1 MMQIFIIVFSFVIL
15 TVNISVTL
23 YKVIVKVEL
32 IWIKFIYIFAI
43 FFNLC
48 DYSCFE
54 QNIGKRDKEG
64 NKWSSEY
71 MSRIKWVKMT
81 TIKINWDIKYSTS
94 LSVVLNGVNEIN
106 WIIASNKV
114 SFLSYYQQPSIHNVA
129 ITNFEQ
135 SYLKSQCLFCLF
147 GNSLSKF
154 KIIHRRF

>member
-1 MMQIFIIVFSFVIL
+1 MNQFYLHFCNFLQFYEII
-15 TVNISVTL
+15 
-23 YKVIVKVEL
+23 
-32 IWIKFIYIFAI
+32 
-43 FFNLC
+43 
-48 DYSCFE
+48 SCFE
-54 QNIGKRDKEG
+54 QNIGKGIKREINDRVD
-64 NKWSSEY
+64 Y
-71 MSRIKWVKMT
+71 MSLEKWVKMT